1 MQTLC
6 TTFRILAAQTWA
18 LMNLN
23 ASTKILLRED
33 GITALNLQQL
43 VHLHPSEILIRD
55 FTPIEESSTTGADWE
70 WWIFGD
76 NCVYGA
82 AVQAKRLN
90 NNRYDI
96 GYVPKNKYPQINR
109 LLDYCSKKNI
119 SPMYCFYNWWS
130 NGNIPSHWA
139 SGATPKP
146 SDSLGCTLAD
156 GWAIYRHH
164 LSGIYDAVSLARLS
178 EPWSWMVC
186 CPNGEDP
193 ARRALRVYSYLANI
207 TDRTAV
213 AEMMTNRPRPEPVIH
228 PHLPEY
234 VAEAWRLASLGRRE
248 DAAERMGEN
257 APKRIVLSGRI
268 PREFRLDGRYDS

>member
-1 MQTLC
+1 MHTLC
-6 TTFRILAAQTWA
+6 TTFKTVATQTWG
-18 LMNLN
+18 LMRLN

-43 VHLHPSEILIRD
+43 VHLHPYDILIED

-82 AVQAKRLN
+82 AVQAKRLD

-96 GYVPKNKYPQINR
+96 GYVPKNGYPQIDR
-109 LLDYCSKKNI
+109 LLDYCSGNNI
-119 SPMYCFYNWWS
+119 SPMYCFYNWWPDGS
-130 NGNIPSHWA
+130 IPLHWA
-139 SGATPKP
+139 CGATPVP
-146 SDSLGCTLAD
+146 ANLLGCTLAD
-156 GWAIYRHH
+156 GWGINFHH

-186 CPNGEDP
+186 GPNSEDP
-193 ARRALRVYSYLANI
+193 AHRALRVNSYLADI
-207 TDRTAV
+207 TSQIAV
-213 AEMMTNRPRPEPVIH
+213 AGMVADRPRPKPVIH
-228 PHLPEY
+228 LHLPEY
-234 VAEAWRLASLGRRE
+234 VAEAWGLASSGRRRE
-248 DAAERMGEN
+248 AAERMGEY

-268 PREFRLDGRYDS
+268 PQEFRRNRRFEG